1 MFLGWITSLA
11 LLDFAHL
18 SSKGAGQKWINNK
31 NLKLLKTEDETQTV
45 LWSED
50 SESANINAAME
61 LEQCRVTLV
70 TSGIQ
75 AMLSCFM
82 IFVIHIS
89 EIWWLTKALSGIG
102 VMNSYPDIG
111 IDAEAILLEFANR
124 ETHNEVQI
132 GRKNISHFSHLAF
145 WLSVTAA
152 WFVLA
157 AVCICYRHF

>member
-1 MFLGWITSLA
+1 MR
-11 LLDFAHL
+11 
-18 SSKGAGQKWINNK
+18 
-31 NLKLLKTEDETQTV
+31 QTV

-124 ETHNEVQI
+124 ETQWSSNWQE
-132 GRKNISHFSHLAF
+132 KHFTFFSSGFLI
-145 WLSVTAA
+145 
-152 WFVLA
+152 
-157 AVCICYRHF
+157 VCYSSLVCSCCCVYLLQTFLMTL

>member
-1 MFLGWITSLA
+1 MR
-11 LLDFAHL
+11 H
-18 SSKGAGQKWINNK
+18 
-31 NLKLLKTEDETQTV
+31 KLFCEVK
-45 LWSED
+45 
-50 SESANINAAME
+50 SANLNAAME

-102 VMNSYPDIG
+102 VMNSYPGIG

-132 GRKNISHFSHLAF
+132 GRKTFHIFLI
-145 WLSVTAA
+145 WLFDCLLQQLGLFLLLCVFVTDI
-152 WFVLA
+152 FNDIV
-157 AVCICYRHF
+157 V